1 MAGAALR
8 GAAKLFAVGSRPV
21 CADAARFYG
30 ATDVINYRQGDI
42 VEQIMD
48 KTGGKGVD
56 RVIIAGG
63 TAEETFGQAIKM
75 LKPGGRIG
83 NVNYLGSGENV
94 LIPRVEWG
102 CGMGHKTI
110 AGGLMPGGRLRME
123 KLAALLSTGRL
134 DTSRLITHR
143 FQGFEHLDEALLL
156 MKDKPRDLIKPVVT
170 L

>member
-1 MAGAALR
+1 MEMVRDVYFGKTLR
-8 GAAKLFAVGSRPV
+8 KSYSKHDEILEIPNLLRIQKDSYEWFLREGDVYKRQ
-21 CADAARFYG
+21 
-30 ATDVINYRQGDI
+30 DVINYRQGDI

-110 AGGLMPGGRLRME
+110 AGGLIDVYKRQVEIVPFPVAYDGLVAGLQPQYPRMGGIF
-123 KLAALLSTGRL
+123 SG
-134 DTSRLITHR
+134 
-143 FQGFEHLDEALLL
+143 
-156 MKDKPRDLIKPVVT
+156 
-170 L
+170 